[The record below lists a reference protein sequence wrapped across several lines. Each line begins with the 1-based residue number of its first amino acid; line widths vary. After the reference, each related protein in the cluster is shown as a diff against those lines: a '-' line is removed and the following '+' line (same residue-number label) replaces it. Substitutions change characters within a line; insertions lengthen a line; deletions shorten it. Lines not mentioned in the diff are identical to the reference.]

1 MHFKRIAQNAH
12 LRDAGRRGFEI
23 VSPVQQSHAFRAI
36 PAVPGE
42 FERPVERRF
51 TTAHDH
57 QVLAGESS
65 GVGDAVRNLPVLVG
79 SQSIPFQQKR
89 LEQYDATGDEN
100 RTGQKKRAS
109 RRLHAKAPVGLV
121 VDTSDLMVR

>member
-1 MHFKRIAQNAH
+1 MTGRKNQQFPLRDYTCGCIGASHLRSKLPLAGFFDAGGLSGDEMHFKRIAQNAH

-23 VSPVQQSHAFRAI
+23 VSPVQQSHAFRAMS
-36 PAVPGE
+36 AVPGE
-42 FERPVERRF
+42 FERPVERRI

-79 SQSIPFQQKR
+79 
-89 LEQYDATGDEN
+89 
-100 RTGQKKRAS
+100 
-109 RRLHAKAPVGLV
+109 
-121 VDTSDLMVR
+121 